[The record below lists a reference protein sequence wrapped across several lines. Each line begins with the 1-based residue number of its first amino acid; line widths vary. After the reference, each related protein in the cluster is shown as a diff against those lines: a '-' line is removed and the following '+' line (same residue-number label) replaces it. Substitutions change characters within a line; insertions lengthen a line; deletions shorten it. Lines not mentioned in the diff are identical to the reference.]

1 MLSYTGNFCTCL
13 SVLPLHDDQQSHVE
27 QNADIFQG
35 FLTIGTLGINEPP
48 TPTFAESS
56 DEATEVT
63 ANEVKFINDEL
74 EKFLLAEEECAN
86 ETFKK
91 SHVSN
96 QTEADL
102 SKEYEGTVVCPL
114 QGYLFGSSVQLL
126 ETKTENNI
134 NAKAYLADSFQETKE
149 VHASATYVEKSESED
164 VKRKSSAF
172 KNPVKKILRK
182 LGGEVTNAV
191 LAKKIFQKV
200 GASIWISS
208 SLLDELKHVTTKILQ
223 NMNLTM

>member
-27 QNADIFQG
+27 QNTDIFQG

-126 ETKTENNI
+126 ET
-134 NAKAYLADSFQETKE
+134 DSFQETKE

>member
-126 ETKTENNI
+126 ET
-134 NAKAYLADSFQETKE
+134 DSFQETKE